1 MSIFSKESVSV
12 KVCSYLAKKNVF
24 AFKNE
29 GSDISSSFFVRCV
42 VKLQRCNKIRLAHL
56 CCISLF
62 QCFR

>member
-1 MSIFSKESVSV
+1 MSIFSIESVSV
-12 KVCSYLAKKNVF
+12 KVCSYLAKENVF
-24 AFKNE
+24 AFKTK
-29 GSDISSSFFVRCV
+29 DISSSFFVRCV